1 MFGGGKIT
9 ADLWHVPSTLVSL
22 LLVGDPE
29 TEQWGP
35 CKVFSCIPQE
45 PHPNH
50 THLLWMTNSD
60 QGRLLYFR
68 HNYNRC
74 FTTNKEKKNTKW
86 QNIGTHLF
94 YGSIHGDA
102 QRNKCT
108 ISRSEP
114 NAHSL
119 HFRPSVWNLAATC
132 QWAVREPVL
141 DLVRIRIF
149 PSRLQCAFVP
159 SRAHPNAVPIS
170 LNLHYSARLENVP
183 SLLRRDKKMSRMPQ
197 NASEMRK
204 KKKKAQRWTDKE
216 SRKLLIHD

>member
-1 MFGGGKIT
+1 MLHHK
-9 ADLWHVPSTLVSL
+9 
-22 LLVGDPE
+22 
-29 TEQWGP
+29 Q
-35 CKVFSCIPQE
+35 
-45 PHPNH
+45 
-50 THLLWMTNSD
+50 
-60 QGRLLYFR
+60 R
-68 HNYNRC
+68 
-74 FTTNKEKKNTKW
+74 EKKNTKW

-149 PSRLQCAFVP
+149 PSWLQCAFVP

-204 KKKKAQRWTDKE
+204 KEKKRHRDEQTR
-216 SRKLLIHD
+216 SPVNY